1 MRSFMQAKSYQ
12 GFIPFFFVALYG
24 SGFVGTKYGL
34 EHANP
39 LSFLLSRFAAAS
51 IILAVLAFL
60 LMKINSNT
68 KQEMHNLKETMHI
81 AIAGLLSVATL
92 SVGVFVSIDMGL
104 SPSLSA
110 MIIALQPI
118 LVGLLA
124 IKLINEKVT
133 LKQWF
138 GLTLGVVG
146 VFFVLMRNVTFD
158 QVGLGAVGMSILAL
172 LGLTLGNIYQKQYC
186 SDMNLFYGGAIQ
198 SGVSAIACLVLL
210 LLFSD
215 FQINWTIEYI
225 YAWSYMTIGVS
236 VGALSLLYVMI
247 HHGSVTKVASL
258 FYLVPVFAAIMSFF
272 FYAERLN
279 PMTLFGIGTV
289 IIAII
294 LTVKSK

>member
-1 MRSFMQAKSYQ
+1 MQAKSYQ

>member
-1 MRSFMQAKSYQ
+1 MQAKSYQ

-68 KQEMHNLKETMHI
+68 KQGRHNLKETMHI

-186 SDMNLFYGGAIQ
+186 SDMNLFYGGAVQ